1 MRRLVL
7 RVIGTVMFLGGLA
20 SLPFPIPFGLLITI
34 IGLVLLLGNSFWAA
48 GLVRRARH
56 RWPKLNA
63 GLRKAGKRL
72 PRSMHRVLFS
82 TDPRRKPKEIG
93 P

>member
-7 RVIGTVMFLGGLA
+7 RVIGLVMVLAGIA
-20 SLPFPIPFGLLITI
+20 SLPFPIPFGILIMV
-34 IGLVLLLGNSFWAA
+34 IGLVLVLGNSVWAA
-48 GLVRRARH
+48 ELVRRARR

-63 GLRKAGKRL
+63 GLRKAGRRL

-82 TDPRRKPKEIG
+82 TDPRHKPKGIRL
-93 P
+93 